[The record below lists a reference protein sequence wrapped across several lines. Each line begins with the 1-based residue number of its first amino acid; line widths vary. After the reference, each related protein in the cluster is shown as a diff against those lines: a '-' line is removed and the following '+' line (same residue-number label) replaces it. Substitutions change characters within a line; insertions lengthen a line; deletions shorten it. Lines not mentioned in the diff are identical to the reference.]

1 MNLFELIFPSLPRSL
16 SCHLIRERMK
26 LPFMNDQCEQMLR
39 ICNEFVRLQ
48 VSYEE
53 YLCMKVL
60 LLLSTGITVQLSL
73 NSGASQAPTIRL
85 TTIVLYSHFPADP
98 KQSWQCQLCL
108 FIFALF
114 VYIFF

>member
-1 MNLFELIFPSLPRSL
+1 MSDKPIWTNLCPISLPLSVSSPDYP
-16 SCHLIRERMK
+16 SCHLTRERMK
-26 LPFMNDQCEQMLR
+26 LPFMNDQCEQMLK

-73 NSGASQAPTIRL
+73 NSGAPSRL
-85 TTIVLYSHFPADP
+85 HNSTNYYCVILWFGCPSNVKAVS
-98 KQSWQCQLCL
+98 
-108 FIFALF
+108 FIFF
-114 VYIFF
+114 